1 MERKISRVIV
11 LGAGASCSYIESPT
25 GYRPPLAREILSTYH
40 KLAISENRYV
50 LVGHLINYV
59 RNTRGV
65 PPEEFASWDED
76 LETFFSEI
84 DEEVTEFTERIKSGE
99 KLDGKEFV
107 NYSITT
113 GAYNQLIPLFASI
126 FNEIQN
132 GPISIPY
139 MMLANELSEED
150 VIITFNWDTLLDR
163 ALYSSGSWSPS
174 NGYCIKPEAIF
185 DEHWRSPDVYDRNN
199 LAPIYIKLHGST
211 NWLAPYHGAHLS
223 SGEMYSVSKYGMDKL
238 FVYLNS
244 DSAYDTY
251 KNRYWG
257 PYEPFSYCY
266 YPPNLPI
273 VRDDREPGKSI
284 ISMVSAI
291 DLPEHGETVI
301 NDPNVYS
308 MPLIVPP
315 VRNKQYQRYGKI
327 FSILWGLATDSI
339 ELCRLLYIIGY
350 SFPETDIATQRMFS
364 EALKRNK
371 VLEKIIIINP
381 HPENIFEL
389 FTSGFGIEKSKIE
402 LRKQKFEVS
411 HVHQGALL

>member
-1 MERKISRVIV
+1 MN
-11 LGAGASCSYIESPT
+11 G
-25 GYRPPLAREILSTYH
+25 
-40 KLAISENRYV
+40 N
-50 LVGHLINYV
+50 
-59 RNTRGV
+59 
-65 PPEEFASWDED
+65 EFA
-76 LETFFSEI
+76 
-84 DEEVTEFTERIKSGE
+84 
-99 KLDGKEFV
+99 
-107 NYSITT
+107 NYNLAS
-113 GAYNQLIPLFASI
+113 GAYNQLILLFASI

-139 MMLANELSEED
+139 MMLADELREED

-163 ALYSSGSWSPS
+163 ALYSSGIWSPS
-174 NGYCIKPEAIF
+174 NGYCIRPEAIF
-185 DEHWRSPDVYDRNN
+185 DEEWKSPEIYDVDKI
-199 LAPIYIKLHGST
+199 APIYIKLHGST
-211 NWLAPYHGAHLS
+211 NWLAPYHGVHLS
-223 SGEMYSVSKYGMDKL
+223 TGEMYSVSKYGMDKL

-244 DSAYDTY
+244 SIAYDTY

-273 VRDDREPGKSI
+273 VRDDRDSNRVM
-284 ISMVSAI
+284 ISMVSAV
-291 DLPEHGETVI
+291 DLPEHGEIVI

-327 FSILWGLATDSI
+327 FSTLWGLATDSI

-350 SFPETDIATQRMFS
+350 SFPKTDIATQKMFS

-381 HPENIFEL
+381 HPENIFKL
-389 FTSGFGIEKSKIE
+389 FTTEFGIEKSKIE
-402 LRKQKFEVS
+402 LRKEKFEIS
-411 HVHQGALL
+411 YSNQGALL